1 MVLDD
6 GGDIMTG
13 QIGVAE
19 TGQAESGPGPVVEVS
34 AVVKRYR
41 LRGAHGRTVHALDGV
56 SLTVGRRRTYGLVGE
71 SGSGKTTLGQVL
83 LRLEHPDSGRIT
95 FDGQDWLAKRGE
107 RLRKARKE
115 IQAIFQDPGG
125 SLDPRRTAG
134 YAIGE
139 ALAAHG
145 LAGDKAARARR
156 ATELL
161 DMVGLPAEVAWRHP
175 AELSGGQR
183 QRVTIA
189 RAIAV
194 GPKFVI
200 CDEPTSALDVS
211 VQAQILN
218 LLSDLQESLGVSYL
232 FISHSLAAVRHI
244 ADRVGVM
251 YLGKIVEEA
260 PATRLFSAP
269 QHPYTIALLAAIPVP
284 DPGAAP
290 ARQGRGGHLGGE
302 VPSATVLPSGCRFR
316 LRCPRAQ
323 DVCAE
328 REPPLSQ
335 VSAGHAVACHFPGPG
350 ALPCP

>member
-1 MVLDD
+1 
-6 GGDIMTG
+6 MTAG
-13 QIGVAE
+13 MGFAPD
-19 TGQAESGPGPVVEVS
+19 GQARADARPVVEVS
-34 AVVKRYR
+34 DVAKRYR
-41 LRGAHGRTVHALDGV
+41 LRGGRGRTVRALDGV

-71 SGSGKTTLGQVL
+71 SGSGKTTLGRVL
-83 LRLEHPDSGRIT
+83 LRLEDPDSGQIT
-95 FDGQDWLAKRGE
+95 FDGQDWLARRGE
-107 RLRKARKE
+107 PLRQARKE
-115 IQAIFQDPGG
+115 IQAIFQDPLG

-145 LAGDKAARARR
+145 LARDKAARDRR
-156 ATELL
+156 AAELL
-161 DMVGLPAEVAWRHP
+161 GMVGLPADVARRHP

-194 GPKFVI
+194 RPKFVI

-211 VQAQILN
+211 VQAQIIN

-232 FISHSLAAVRHI
+232 FISHSLATVRHI

-260 PATRLFSAP
+260 PADRLFSAP
-269 QHPYTIALLAAIPVP
+269 QHPYTIALLAAAPVP
-284 DPGAAP
+284 DLTAIS
-290 ARQGRGGHLGGE
+290 ARQNGAGTRHLGGE

-316 LRCPRAQ
+316 LRCTRAQ

-328 REPPLSQ
+328 REPPLGE
-335 VSAGHAVACHFPGPG
+335 VSAGHTAACHFPGPG
-350 ALPCP
+350 PV

>member
-1 MVLDD
+1 VVDDD
-6 GGDIMTG
+6 GGHVVTAGTG
-13 QIGVAE
+13 SAE
-19 TGQAESGPGPVVEVS
+19 TGQGPIVEVS
-34 AVVKRYR
+34 DVVKRYR
-41 LRGAHGRTVHALDGV
+41 LRGRRGRTVHALDGV
-56 SLTVGRRRTYGLVGE
+56 SLTVGRQRTYGLVGE
-71 SGSGKTTLGQVL
+71 SGSGKTTLGRVL
-83 LRLEHPDSGRIT
+83 LRLEDPDSGRIT
-95 FDGQDWLAKRGE
+95 FDGRDWLAQRGE
-107 RLRKARKE
+107 RLRRARKD
-115 IQAIFQDPGG
+115 IQAVFQDPLG

-134 YAIGE
+134 YTIGE

-145 LAGDKAARARR
+145 LAQDKAARDRR
-156 ATELL
+156 AAELL
-161 DMVGLPAEVAWRHP
+161 GLVGLPSEVARRHP

-211 VQAQILN
+211 VQAQIIN
-218 LLSDLQESLGVSYL
+218 LLADLQESLGVSYL

-260 PATRLFSAP
+260 PASELFSTP
-269 QHPYTIALLAAIPVP
+269 QHPYTIALLAAAPVP

-290 ARQGRGGHLGGE
+290 ARGTRHLGGE
-302 VPSATVLPSGCRFR
+302 VSSAAVLPSGCRFR

-323 DVCAE
+323 AVCAE
-328 REPPLSQ
+328 SEPPLGQ
-335 VSAGHAVACHFPGPG
+335 VSTGHAAACHFPGPG
-350 ALPCP
+350 A